1 MPPVVFQFSGQ
12 GSQYRRMGLGL
23 YRSEPVFRDTLDRL
37 DAVARDELGVS
48 VLAEM
53 YDERR
58 RTEAFDD
65 IRFTHPAIVMVELGL
80 VDTLIHHGIEPD
92 LLLGASLGEF
102 TAAVV
107 AGALDREQCLR
118 LVVRQARRLR
128 SARRG
133 GMLAVLADTELH
145 RRVPELRDRTE
156 IAARNYPGHFV
167 VAGTEDALDAA
178 EAALRLRDV
187 VCHRVPVS
195 YPFHSS
201 LMDEGETA
209 FRDLMAEADFRPLRL
224 PVVSCVTGAEI
235 DRMTVDH
242 LWKAARRPIEYA
254 ATLTGL
260 EHRGPHHYLD
270 LGPSGTLHNFVR
282 GGLPDSS
289 RSRSYALLSPLA
301 DDARQLAAV
310 RAAFPA
316 RRRTHPAAKDG
327 TMKVYGFPGQGSQA
341 KGMGRDLFDEFP
353 AETAIADRV
362 LGYSIRELCLEDP
375 RRELRLTRFTQPA
388 LYVVSAL
395 TWLRRQREDSRPP
408 DYLIG
413 HSLGEYGALFAAG
426 AFDFETGL
434 RLVRRRG
441 ELMSRADGGRMA
453 AVLGCDLR
461 RVEQALAEHGLTD
474 LDIANHNA
482 PTQFVLAGPAELIE
496 RAKGVFEGLG
506 AHFLTLNVS
515 APFHSRAM
523 RPVAEEFARY
533 LDGFTLRDPRI
544 PVIANADARPYR
556 PGEVRGTLVRQIHS
570 PVLWTDSVRYLMGQ
584 GDFEFEEL
592 GPGAVLRKLVTRI
605 RTEASPL
612 SAGED
617 PGPTAA
623 EAVVTTPTAVE
634 PEAYRRRRD
643 PLPDRPA
650 VEVVRVHRGGPVAAD
665 ASPAGP
671 GSSRR
676 PWAAPSPSSAAPA
689 AGKGTP
695 EGSGAPVAVPA
706 DPVPAVRADRP
717 APDRP
722 VNQGRPTPSG
732 EAADLHPT
740 VDRHGPVTGRPDA
753 REPAV
758 SDGTV
763 SAESA
768 VSGTAVASESPE
780 PFDPRAGGP
789 GDLRPE
795 SGHGTG
801 SPRPGR
807 EGARAAAAVGSRPGA
822 GGGVGAE
829 TLGAASFRER
839 YGLRYA
845 YLAGSLY
852 GGVSGPELLI
862 RLAKTGAMGFYGTG
876 GVPLPEA
883 EAHLTGLRGQL
894 GADGAFGAN
903 LLHTPADS
911 GRESALVEL
920 FLRNGVRTVEASGFL
935 RITPAL
941 VRYRLAGGRVLA
953 KVSSTDMAA
962 AFLAPPPRPLVERL
976 VAEGQVDARDAER
989 HSGLPMA
996 DDLCVEVGSAW
1007 FDDAVGSLTTLLP
1020 AVLRLRDERTGPGPR
1035 VHVGAAGGI
1044 GTPEAAAAAF
1054 MMGADFLLTG
1064 SVNQCTP
1071 QAATSAEVKDL
1082 LQRLDVH
1089 DVALTPAP
1097 EMFELGMRVRAVRRG
1112 VFLPARAA
1120 KLHDLWVRHDSFE
1133 DIDEPTRRHIED
1145 GFLRGTFDEAAAG
1158 ATGDAKARM
1167 AAAFRTYLD
1176 RGFDLARRGEPGRR
1190 VDYLVY
1196 CGPAMG
1202 AFNAWV
1208 AGTDLASWQ
1217 ARDVDTVAERLLT
1230 ETADLLRS
1238 RAAAFTAG
1246 A

>member
-37 DAVARDELGVS
+37 DSVARDELGAS

-53 YDERR
+53 HDERR

-65 IRFTHPAIVMVELGL
+65 IRFTHPAIVMVELAL
-80 VDTLIHHGIEPD
+80 ADTLIHHGVEPD

-102 TAAVV
+102 TAAAV
-107 AGALDREQCLR
+107 AGALDTEQCLR

-133 GMLAVLADTELH
+133 GMLAVLADEELH
-145 RRVPELRDRTE
+145 RRVPVLRDRTE

-167 VAGTEDALDAA
+167 VAGTEEALDAA
-178 EAALRLRDV
+178 EDELRLRDV

-201 LMDEGETA
+201 LMEEGEAA
-209 FRDLMAEADFRPLRL
+209 FRDLMAEADFRPPRL
-224 PVVSCVTGAEI
+224 PVVSCVTGAEVG
-235 DRMTVDH
+235 RMTVDH
-242 LWKAARRPIEYA
+242 LWNAARLPIEYA
-254 ATLTGL
+254 ATLTAL
-260 EHRGPHHYLD
+260 ERRGPHHYLD

-282 GGLPDSS
+282 GGLRDGSH
-289 RSRSYALLSPLA
+289 SRSYALLGPLA

-310 RAAFPA
+310 RAALPA
-316 RRRTHPAAKDG
+316 RRRTHIASKDG
-327 TMKVYGFPGQGSQA
+327 TMKVCGFPGQGSQA
-341 KGMGRDLFDEFP
+341 KGMGRDLFDAFP
-353 AETAIADRV
+353 EETATADRV

-375 RRELRLTRFTQPA
+375 RRELKLTQFTQPA

-395 TWLRRQREDSRPP
+395 TWLHRLREDPRPP

-453 AVLGCDLR
+453 AVLGCDLE
-461 RVEQALAEHGLTD
+461 RVEQALAEQGVTG

-482 PTQFVLAGPAELIE
+482 PTQFVLAGPADEIE
-496 RAKGVFEGLG
+496 QAKSVFEGLG

-515 APFHSRAM
+515 APFHSRTM

-544 PVIANADARPYR
+544 PVIANTDARPYR
-556 PGEVRGTLVRQIHS
+556 PGEVRSTLVRQIHS
-570 PVLWTDSVRYLMGQ
+570 PVLWTDSVRYLMGR

-592 GPGAVLRKLVTRI
+592 GPGAVLHKLVTRI
-605 RTEASPL
+605 RSEASPL
-612 SAGED
+612 PAGE
-617 PGPTAA
+617 PPRHRSAQAA
-623 EAVVTTPTAVE
+623 PPERQAVAE
-634 PEAYRRRRD
+634 PVRHRSAEG

-650 VEVVRVHRGGPVAAD
+650 VEVVGAHRAQPAATAASAAD
-665 ASPAGP
+665 SPTGTASPCHAA
-671 GSSRR
+671 
-676 PWAAPSPSSAAPA
+676 AAPSPSSSVPAARRAPDGPFGPAAAPA
-689 AGKGTP
+689 GPGRSVPYGRRVSDRTAEHGR
-695 EGSGAPVAVPA
+695 PVPSDRFAVP
-706 DPVPAVRADRP
+706 DRSVDQDRP
-717 APDRP
+717 LPGHP
-722 VNQGRPTPSG
+722 VVPGRR
-732 EAADLHPT
+732 A
-740 VDRHGPVTGRPDA
+740 
-753 REPAV
+753 
-758 SDGTV
+758 
-763 SAESA
+763 
-768 VSGTAVASESPE
+768 
-780 PFDPRAGGP
+780 PFDPLAAGGP
-789 GDLRPE
+789 GDLPLASHRT
-795 SGHGTG
+795 TG
-801 SPRPGR
+801 SDRSGL
-807 EGARAAAAVGSRPGA
+807 EGAAAAAQVAGSRPGT
-822 GGGVGAE
+822 GGGARAE
-829 TLGAASFRER
+829 TLGTVSFRER

-845 YLAGSLY
+845 YLAGSMY
-852 GGVSGPELLI
+852 GGVSGSELLT
-862 RLAKTGAMGFYGTG
+862 RLAKAGAMGFYGTG
-876 GVPLPEA
+876 GVALPEV
-883 EAHLTGLRGQL
+883 EEQLVRLGDQL
-894 GADGAFGAN
+894 GTDGAYGAN
-903 LLHTPADS
+903 LLHSPADP
-911 GRESALVEL
+911 GRESALVDL
-920 FLRNGVRTVEASGFL
+920 FLRTGVGTVEASGFL

-989 HSGLPMA
+989 HGRLPMA
-996 DDLCVEVGSAW
+996 DDLCVKAGSAW
-1007 FDDAVGSLTTLLP
+1007 FDDAVGSLTALLP
-1020 AVLRLRDERTGPGPR
+1020 AVLRLRDERTGSGPR

-1044 GTPEAAAAAF
+1044 STPEAAAAAF
-1054 MMGADFLLTG
+1054 MMGADFVLTG

-1071 QAATSAEVKDL
+1071 QAVTSAEVKDL
-1082 LQRLDVH
+1082 LQRLDVY

-1120 KLHDLWVRHDSFE
+1120 KLHDLWARHESFE
-1133 DIDEPTRRHIED
+1133 DIDGPTRRQIEES
-1145 GFLRGTFDEAAAG
+1145 FLRGAFEEAAAG

-1208 AGTDLASWQ
+1208 AGTELASWQ
-1217 ARDVDTVAERLLT
+1217 ARDVDTVAEHLMA

-1238 RAAAFTAG
+1238 RAATFTG
-1246 A
+1246 GC

>member
-1 MPPVVFQFSGQ
+1 MTAPIVFQFSGQ

-23 YRSEPVFRDTLDRL
+23 YRGEPVFRDTLDRL

-80 VDTLIHHGIEPD
+80 ADTLVHHGIEPD

-107 AGALDREQCLR
+107 AGALDSEQCVR
-118 LVVRQARRLR
+118 LVIRQARRLR

-133 GMLAVLADTELH
+133 GMLAVLADAELH
-145 RRVPELRDRTE
+145 RRVPVLRDRTE

-167 VAGTEDALDAA
+167 VAGTDDALDAA
-178 EAALRLRDV
+178 EDELRLRDV
-187 VCHRVPVS
+187 VCHRVPVA
-195 YPFHSS
+195 YPFHSA
-201 LMDEGETA
+201 LMDEGEAA

-224 PVVSCVTGAEI
+224 PVVSCVTGAEV

-242 LWKAARRPIEYA
+242 LWNAARRPIEYA
-254 ATLTGL
+254 ATLTEL
-260 EHRGPHHYLD
+260 ERRGPHHYLD

-282 GGLPDSS
+282 GGLPDGS
-289 RSRSYALLSPLA
+289 RSRSYALLGPLA

-316 RRRTHPAAKDG
+316 PRRTHPASKDG

-353 AETAIADRV
+353 DETATADRV

-375 RRELRLTRFTQPA
+375 RRELKLTQFTQPA

-395 TWLRRQREDSRPP
+395 TWLRRLREDPRPP

-453 AVLGCDLR
+453 AVLGCGLDQ
-461 RVEQALAEHGLTD
+461 VEQALAEHGLTS

-482 PTQFVLAGPAELIE
+482 PTQFVLAGPADRIE
-496 RAKGVFEGLG
+496 EAKGVFEALG

-523 RPVAEEFARY
+523 RPAAEEFGRH

-544 PVIANADARPYR
+544 PVIANVDARPYR
-556 PGEVRGTLVRQIHS
+556 PGEVRSMLVRQIHS
-570 PVLWTDSVRYLMGQ
+570 PVLWTDSVRYLMGR

-605 RTEASPL
+605 RSEASPL
-612 SAGED
+612 PAGEATGHR
-617 PGPTAA
+617 PA
-623 EAVVTTPTAVE
+623 EEPLAGRPVVE
-634 PEAYRRRRD
+634 PVRPRPVAEPEPEPHRSARGS
-643 PLPDRPA
+643 LPGRPA
-650 VEVVRVHRGGPVAAD
+650 VEVVRAHRAAPAAPA
-665 ASPAGP
+665 ASPAGTESP
-671 GSSRR
+671 RH
-676 PWAAPSPSSAAPA
+676 PVAAPGPSSVAPA
-689 AGKGTP
+689 AQRTP
-695 EGSGAPVAVPA
+695 DGFPEPAVVPTAPAPVRAVPSG
-706 DPVPAVRADRP
+706 RP

-722 VNQGRPTPSG
+722 
-732 EAADLHPT
+732 AAP
-740 VDRHGPVTGRPDA
+740 DRLVPFDRLAVGGSDGSPLASDRVTGPD
-753 REPAV
+753 
-758 SDGTV
+758 
-763 SAESA
+763 
-768 VSGTAVASESPE
+768 
-780 PFDPRAGGP
+780 
-789 GDLRPE
+789 
-795 SGHGTG
+795 
-801 SPRPGR
+801 RPGR
-807 EGARAAAAVGSRPGA
+807 KGAGGAAEAVGSRPRA
-822 GGGVGAE
+822 GGGARAE

-845 YLAGSLY
+845 YLAGSMY
-852 GGVSGPELLI
+852 GGVSGPELLT
-862 RLAKTGAMGFYGTG
+862 RLAKAGAMGFYGTG
-876 GVPLPEA
+876 GVALPEV
-883 EAHLTGLRGQL
+883 EDQLTVLGGRL

-903 LLHTPADS
+903 LLHRPADS
-911 GRESALVEL
+911 ERESALVDL
-920 FLRNGVRTVEASGFL
+920 FLRTGVGTVEASGFL

-976 VAEGQVDARDAER
+976 VAEGLADARDAER
-989 HSGLPMA
+989 RGGLPMA

-1007 FDDAVGSLTTLLP
+1007 FDDAGGSLTALLP
-1020 AVLRLRDERTGPGPR
+1020 AVLRLRDERSGPGPR

-1120 KLHDLWVRHDSFE
+1120 KLHDLWARHDSFE
-1133 DIDEPTRRHIED
+1133 DIEGPTRRRIEET
-1145 GFLRGTFDEAAAG
+1145 FLRGTFEEAAAG

-1167 AAAFRTYLD
+1167 AAAFRAYLG
-1176 RGFDLARRGEPGRR
+1176 RGFDLARRGEPDRR

-1208 AGTDLASWQ
+1208 AGTELASWQ
-1217 ARDVDTVAERLLT
+1217 ARDVDTVAERLMT

-1238 RAAAFTAG
+1238 RSAAFTG
-1246 A
+1246 DV